1 MRPEG
6 VGVQKAFVVSI
17 WAILSL
23 SATVHAQTFDLNN
36 TDLNDGET
44 ARRNWNAWF
53 DFDATPAQWHSFQL
67 NFVTSVGQ
75 HQFFEYNEL
84 QSFAREW
91 HEMVLPDVVDS
102 EVQFRMNQ
110 MESNGLFYMNNNENY
125 AGPHRGWR
133 LIYQAEDRIP
143 FGLSIGW
150 HRMPLQWHASGTTA
164 AGQTVSVN
172 SSRVL
177 AQPLV
182 EDFLHLRQIYNY
194 YIPEAIEMAQAPRYG
209 HIEVG
214 LTKNLGDWVQVGV
227 YSLVAPRAQHR
238 IASWHE
244 EMTLDLESPLFSLN
258 PGADMSIP
266 FTFGASLSVRY
277 SMISFGLSQFLQAA
291 PATPPGGSPLQDL
304 QYGAFQLGYAF

>member
-1 MRPEG
+1 MSP
-6 VGVQKAFVVSI
+6 VVMHIQKCFFVSI
-17 WAILSL
+17 WAVLGL
-23 SATVHAQTFDLNN
+23 SATVPAQTFDLDNM
-36 TDLNDGET
+36 DLNDGKT
-44 ARRNWNAWF
+44 DSGKWTDWF
-53 DFDATPAQWHSFQL
+53 DFNAAPETWQPFQL
-67 NFVTSVGQ
+67 SFVSSVGQ
-75 HQFFEYNEL
+75 HQLFEYNEL

-110 MESNGLFYMNNNENY
+110 MESNSLFYMNNNENY

-133 LIYQAEDRIP
+133 FIYQAEDWIP
-143 FGLSIGW
+143 FGISIGW
-150 HRMPLQWHASGTTA
+150 HRMPLQWQASGTTA
-164 AGQTVSVN
+164 SGQTVSVN
-172 SSRVL
+172 SSRIL

-194 YIPEAIEMAQAPRYG
+194 YIPEVIQVAKAPRYG

-227 YSLVAPRAQHR
+227 CGLVAPRAQNR

-244 EMTLDLESPLFSLN
+244 EMTLDLEAPLFSLN

-266 FTFGASLSVRY
+266 VTFGASINVRY

-291 PATPPGGSPLQDL
+291 PATPSGGSPLQDL
-304 QYGAFQLGYAF
+304 RYGAFQLGYAF